1 MTQPESERPNEV
13 PGPPESPDEGQGD
26 TPMVNPILAGEEDYL
41 DLLENLANRRSTRWT
56 SFLVTG
62 SYVLGGLA
70 VAACALALHHW
81 VKH

>member
-1 MTQPESERPNEV
+1 
-13 PGPPESPDEGQGD
+13 
-26 TPMVNPILAGEEDYL
+26 MVNPILAGEEDYL